1 MVAGQVGAK
10 YTIAR
15 VRNPEYASHMQYL
28 QDNLKL
34 SMSINPEQE
43 AAREIMRILHFPAA
57 IRVNQFMHDRVEMIE
72 IRLAEGNP
80 LIGLSLSEMKSQ
92 YDQNV
97 LICAVS
103 RENRSYI
110 PNGNFVLHQDDHI
123 TLLGSPADL
132 NSLTKKLN
140 PSIRKVKNVMIVG
153 GSRIAHYLCEM
164 LTKHGVK
171 TKSLTATKTAAGT
184 V

>member
-1 MVAGQVGAK
+1 MDERNILCCMVAGQVGAK

-80 LIGLSLSEMKSQ
+80 LIGLSLSEMKNR
-92 YDQNV
+92 YDQNI
-97 LICAVS
+97 LICAVP
-103 RENRSYI
+103 E
-110 PNGNFVLHQDDHI
+110 
-123 TLLGSPADL
+123 
-132 NSLTKKLN
+132 
-140 PSIRKVKNVMIVG
+140 
-153 GSRIAHYLCEM
+153 
-164 LTKHGVK
+164 K
-171 TKSLTATKTAAGT
+171 TNLISQTATLFCIRMIISPCSVLPLISTA
-184 V
+184 